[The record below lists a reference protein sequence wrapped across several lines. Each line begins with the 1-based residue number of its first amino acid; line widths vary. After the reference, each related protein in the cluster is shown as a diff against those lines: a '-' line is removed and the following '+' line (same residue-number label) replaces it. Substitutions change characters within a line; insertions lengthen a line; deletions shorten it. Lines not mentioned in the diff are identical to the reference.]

1 MRLRAGGVRRGHR
14 HGDLRL
20 LSLDLRESRGC
31 LIGFLYAVIA
41 CPLWAQ
47 ARRNADGKIH
57 KPAGD
62 CIILDLLE
70 VDRIDAGRMRG

>member
-1 MRLRAGGVRRGHR
+1 MWMPERLVFYGDCLPPRR
-14 HGDLRL
+14 
-20 LSLDLRESRGC
+20 
-31 LIGFLYAVIA
+31 
-41 CPLWAQ
+41 AQ
-47 ARRNADGKIH
+47 AGRNADGKIH